1 MREASRIAYLSA
13 ALTLGLLMSS
23 CSDPSAE
30 ANTDPNEPGAL
41 RGTLLSATAD
51 YPDEGRSEKLY
62 ALRLKDGSLVGLQFS
77 RWPEALPGTEIFV
90 WGDQRADG
98 LHVERIKVSNPLET
112 SGIGSQRSAVID
124 PKPLSP
130 PLKAAFVSLTPAYT
144 KEMLEAR
151 MLKDDFIKQ
160 VMEVTSY
167 GRWTM
172 EFDVHGPLTV
182 PNDCGGAFYDNL
194 GKNGVAAMQAA
205 GIDTS
210 QYKQIQFII
219 GSAVPACSW
228 GGFGYDGKTPIRT
241 DGERGMYNP
250 WSYVKGDS
258 EGVMVQE
265 IGHNWGL
272 AHEHFCQGVGAAVTD
287 GGTGVP
293 VTDTNCPGYVE
304 YGSPFTPMSS
314 SNNVY
319 LNAWE
324 RIQLNFLAGCN
335 VLTVGT
341 NGTYD
346 LAPITISCN
355 GPQVLRV
362 AADKAGDV
370 QRYYYIEYRTPVG
383 IEKTNGVIVHY
394 SADIKQGGWTRC
406 DWGGPDCPEDWLI
419 NPKGGPRTEA
429 LLLEGDS
436 WTTPEGVAIKIA
448 SLGNRAKFELMF
460 PTQGAA
466 PTCLEGGPW
475 DNKAPICKGE
485 PGAPDGGEGGSG
497 GVDAGGAGGGPS
509 TDSGTTGGT
518 GGTGGA
524 TSGTGG
530 TGGTADD
537 GGCSCR
543 VSGGGA
549 PRPISALASLAGLAM
564 VARSRRRARSKN
576 RS

>member
-1 MREASRIAYLSA
+1 MREASRIAFLSG

-23 CSDPSAE
+23 CSDPSTE
-30 ANTDPNEPGAL
+30 ADTDPNEPGAL
-41 RGTLLSATAD
+41 RGILRSATAD
-51 YPDEGRSEKLY
+51 YPEEGRSEKLY
-62 ALRLKDGSLVGLQFS
+62 ALQLKDGSLVSLQFS
-77 RWPEALPGTEIFV
+77 RWPEAMPGSEIFV
-90 WGDQRADG
+90 WGSKRTDG
-98 LHVERIKVSNPLET
+98 LHVQKLKIANPLEMNE
-112 SGIGSQRSAVID
+112 IGRQGSAVID

-130 PLKAAFVSLTPAYT
+130 PLKAAFVSLTSAYT
-144 KEMLEAR
+144 KEMLDAR
-151 MLKDDFIKQ
+151 LTKDDFIKQ

-172 EFDVHGPLTV
+172 EFDTFGPFTV
-182 PNDCGGAFYDNL
+182 PNDCGGTFYDNL

-205 GIDTS
+205 GIDTT

-219 GSAVPACSW
+219 GSAVPACTW
-228 GGFGYDGKTPIRT
+228 GGFGYDGKTPVRT
-241 DGERGMYNP
+241 DGERGAYNP

-272 AHEHFCQGVGAAVTD
+272 AHEHFCQGAGAPGD

-293 VTDTNCPGYVE
+293 ITDTNCPGYVE

-324 RIQLNFLAGCN
+324 RIQMNFLAGCN

-341 NGTYD
+341 NGSYD
-346 LAPITISCN
+346 LAPITVSCN

-362 AADKAGDV
+362 AADKAGDI

-394 SADIKQGGWTRC
+394 SADIKAGGWKRC

-429 LLLEGDS
+429 LLAEGTE
-436 WTTPEGVAIKIA
+436 WTTPEGVGIKIA
-448 SLGNRAKFELMF
+448 SLGKTAKFDLTF

-466 PTCLEGGPW
+466 PFCDLANTPW
-475 DNKAPICKGE
+475 DNKAPICKGD
-485 PGAPDGGEGGSG
+485 PGAPDGGGGG
-497 GVDAGGAGGGPS
+497 GEDAGGNP

-524 TSGTGG
+524 TGG
-530 TGGTADD
+530 TGGSTA
-537 GGCSCR
+537 GTGGSSSTESGCSCR
-543 VSGGGA
+543 VTGAGA
-549 PRPISALASLAGLAM
+549 PARISAWASLAGLAM
-564 VARSRRRARSKN
+564 IAQSRRRARSKQ